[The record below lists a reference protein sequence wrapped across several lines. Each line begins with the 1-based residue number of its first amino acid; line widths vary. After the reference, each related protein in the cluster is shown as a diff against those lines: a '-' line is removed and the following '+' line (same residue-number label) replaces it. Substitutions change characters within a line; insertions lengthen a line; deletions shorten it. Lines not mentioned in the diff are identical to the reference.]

1 MVEILTNNPLN
12 SITTLAF
19 DLFGTVLDLSG
30 SIIPE
35 IDIFLKKKKT
45 KISGN
50 NLWME
55 WRSRQRIEQ
64 YQDTILMMGHSGY
77 LTVCKYALIYV
88 LRANKIAFYNSEIED
103 FMRVYQNLNP
113 FKDAVEGLN
122 KLKGCYKLVGLSNGE
137 PWYLDHLVKNRIK
150 FKFNAVISV
159 EEAGF
164 FKPHPGVYR
173 KASKILNTEPWRI
186 MMVASHSFDLL
197 GARACGYRAAYV
209 NRYDLPTEESIYQPD
224 LIFKDFYQLSDFLLN
239 LNPTRT

>member
-1 MVEILTNNPLN
+1 MVAILTNNPLN
-12 SITTLAF
+12 SITTLTF

-30 SIIPE
+30 SIIPK
-35 IDIFLKKKKT
+35 IDIFLKEKQT
-45 KISGN
+45 KISGK
-50 NLWME
+50 NLWMQ

-64 YQDTILMMGHSGY
+64 YQDTIMMMGHSGY

-88 LRANKIAFYNSEIED
+88 LRANKIDFNNSEIED
-103 FMRVYQNLNP
+103 FMRVYQHLNP
-113 FKDAVEGLN
+113 FKDAVDGLN
-122 KLKGCYKLVGLSNGE
+122 KLKGSYKLVGLSNGE
-137 PWYLDHLVKNRIK
+137 PRYLDHLVKNRIK
-150 FKFNAVISV
+150 FKFDAVISV

-173 KASKILNTEPWRI
+173 KASKILNTEPRKI

-224 LIFKDFYQLSDFLLN
+224 LTFKDFYQLSDFLVN
-239 LNPTRT
+239 FDRT